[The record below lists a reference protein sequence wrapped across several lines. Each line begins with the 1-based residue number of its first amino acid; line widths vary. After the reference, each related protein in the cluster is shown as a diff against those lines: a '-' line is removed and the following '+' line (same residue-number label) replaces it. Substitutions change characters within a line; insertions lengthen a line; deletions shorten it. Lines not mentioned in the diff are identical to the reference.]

1 MALCRRHHYG
11 GGGGG
16 GVQAVRMLCTGEP
29 KAFIIETEGFK
40 ALVCEN
46 AHSGF
51 SVAIFSSG
59 PVSRSVLESQA

>member
-1 MALCRRHHYG
+1 M
-11 GGGGG
+11 
-16 GVQAVRMLCTGEP
+16 QAVRMLCTGEP